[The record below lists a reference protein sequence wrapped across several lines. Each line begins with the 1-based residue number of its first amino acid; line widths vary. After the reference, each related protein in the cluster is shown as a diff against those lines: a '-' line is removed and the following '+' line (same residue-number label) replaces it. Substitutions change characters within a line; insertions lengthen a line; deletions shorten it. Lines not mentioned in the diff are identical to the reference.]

1 MKRSV
6 LQLFCIVCLLLGQQ
20 AAFTHASW
28 HAHEQSLR
36 QHGNHH
42 KQPST
47 QGDLCKLHGVF
58 TQLVGTAPGSI
69 VHFALTDALDERST
83 HRPTLA
89 VSAGALTPR
98 SRGPPR
104 LS

>member
-28 HAHEQSLR
+28 HAQEQSLR

-58 TQLVGTAPGSI
+58 THMPI
-69 VHFALTDALDERST
+69 VNCDW
-83 HRPTLA
+83 A
-89 VSAGALTPR
+89 VMSAFCTSL
-98 SRGPPR
+98 
-104 LS
+104 

>member
-28 HAHEQSLR
+28 HAQEQLLR

-58 TQLVGTAPGSI
+58 NQLVGTAHGSI
-69 VHFALTDALDERST
+69 THFALSDALHERST
-83 HRPTLA
+83 DRSTLV
-89 VSAGALTPR
+89 VSSSPLTPR